1 MEGWN
6 RRIPILPSF
15 AHSPTAVGPSNL
27 FPPFTPLHVL
37 SLCLEFYSPGLTDN
51 SHFFLRILLSVD
63 SSIVLARILSPL
75 KAVDNEEFA
84 VCLLRWIVCFV

>member
-27 FPPFTPLHVL
+27 FPSFTPLHVL

-51 SHFFLRILLSVD
+51 FHFFLRILLSVD